1 MRRLCRS
8 PVGLLSGL
16 LSAVVAAL
24 LPAGCVTHTV
34 ESRAYQTEVRASV
47 PGALAR
53 ARVSGEGAETSTG
66 TVTALPGLV
75 GSGVDVRVP
84 DCTLP
89 GAVMGSGIIMT
100 VSAPAAMFG
109 GFFLASV
116 SEDPGP
122 GSSGSTG
129 GNGGAGLFFG
139 GITLALVGAA
149 AILGGARALVL
160 CNDEVET
167 SAVVGTRPTTVV
179 VERPGY
185 RPQSIVVEHPAPTVD
200 VILSPAWRVATAS
213 AVLDVYAT
221 SDERRPGLHALG
233 RRVAMAIATH
243 HGLGA
248 DAVVE
253 GSPVTTGVAPTLAV
267 RVFTVS
273 TTGPTSRCRVRVE
286 RGGVRVAE
294 REGGC
299 DEAAL
304 AAVAEQAALDALQET
319 P

>member
-1 MRRLCRS
+1 VRRLCRS
-8 PVGLLSGL
+8 PIGL

-34 ESRAYQTEVRASV
+34 ESRAYQTEVRVSV

-53 ARVSGEGAETSTG
+53 VRASGEGAETSTG
-66 TVTALPGLV
+66 TITALPGKV
-75 GSGVDVRVP
+75 SAVVDVGVP
-84 DCTLP
+84 DCTSP
-89 GAVMGSGIIMT
+89 GLVMGSGIVMT
-100 VSAPAAMFG
+100 LSAPAAIFG
-109 GFFLASV
+109 GLFLASV

-139 GITLALVGAA
+139 GVTLALVGVA

-160 CNDEVET
+160 CNDEAET
-167 SAVVGTRPTTVV
+167 PAVVGTRPTTVV
-179 VERPGY
+179 VERSGY

-213 AVLDVYAT
+213 AALDVYAT

-233 RRVAMAIATH
+233 RRVAVAIAAER
-243 HGLGA
+243 GLGA

-253 GSPVTTGVAPTLAV
+253 GSPATTGVAQTLAV
-267 RVFTVS
+267 RVFTAS
-273 TTGPTSRCRVRVE
+273 TAETTSRCLVRVE

-294 REGGC
+294 LESGC
-299 DEAAL
+299 EEAAL
-304 AAVAEQAALDALQET
+304 AAVAEQAALDALRGT